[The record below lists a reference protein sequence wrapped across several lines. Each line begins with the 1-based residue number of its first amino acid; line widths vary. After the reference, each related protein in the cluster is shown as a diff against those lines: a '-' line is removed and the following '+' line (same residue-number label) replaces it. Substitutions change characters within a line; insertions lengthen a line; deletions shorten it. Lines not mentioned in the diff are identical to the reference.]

1 MSGENEK
8 IGEQFCSDL
17 YDILGYACM
26 KLLND
31 EKNHFREQDFLYSEL
46 FEHFEMVA
54 DKFIALK
61 RLMDCYDELSTELVG
76 FAITQDV
83 NDFDIE
89 FTLSNDVLLQL
100 KEKIDKQIEYNKEM
114 YGDINDDI

>member
-89 FTLSNDVLLQL
+89 FTLRNDVLLQL
-100 KEKIDKQIEYNKEM
+100 KEKIDKQIKYNEEK